1 MKNSL
6 LLNKEI
12 YSRDA
17 IQMSVSAFG
26 SLADI
31 SVVEEDNYYHLRFE
45 KCRTELFMISC

>member
-6 LLNKEI
+6 LLNKGI

-17 IQMSVSAFG
+17 IQMSISAFG

-31 SVVEEDNYYHLRFE
+31 SVVEEDNCVLKNVGQNR
-45 KCRTELFMISC
+45 